1 MTHPIVLLYR
11 CCLLTD
17 IAFQQKL
24 FSHRG
29 YLQTQNVFLWRFSY
43 FGTPSLSLMRGTMLD
58 NLVQIQA
65 EWVRLFTQPH
75 TFLTMGKSLKTWKVS
90 KKRLREKRYYPTKKL
105 SVLMIIIQHYTMPV
119 GNKSKL
125 CQKIRN
131 IQTKL
136 FHLIILQNKYIII

>member
-1 MTHPIVLLYR
+1 MLSFNRYCLPTEVVFPQRLSSNTE
-11 CCLLTD
+11 CLLME
-17 IAFQQKL
+17 
-24 FSHRG
+24 
-29 YLQTQNVFLWRFSY
+29 VFLFC
-43 FGTPSLSLMRGTMLD
+43 TPSISLMRGTMLD

-75 TFLTMGKSLKTWKVS
+75 TFLTMGKSLTTWKVS